1 MMAKRE
7 RNSMVLTFE
16 KFNSKIIINRKALG
30 KIEIENI
37 DRDISL
43 IPIEIVMRDQASEAI
58 NETNFNI
65 IVILHPPDGTHW
77 N

>member
-1 MMAKRE
+1 MAKRG
-7 RNSMVLTFE
+7 RNSIVLTFE
-16 KFNSKIIINRKALG
+16 KFNNKIIINNKAVG

-43 IPIEIVMRDQASEAI
+43 ITIEIVMRDQTSEPI

-65 IVILHPPDGTHW
+65 IVNLHPPYGTHW
-77 N
+77 V